1 MFPCCMAARG
11 TIGRALRVHCR
22 RGSFALYKEP
32 PMDLTFGKEE
42 IAFQQEVRGWLKDN
56 LTPELVGELKVGRNA
71 YLPKE
76 KLIDWQKRLAKKG
89 WLCTGWPKEF
99 GGPGFTTTQKYIM
112 EMEFARAGAPGTSP
126 FGPKM
131 CAPVIMKYGSAEQKA
146 RHLPPMLNS
155 DLIWCQG
162 YSEPGSGSDLASLRT
177 KAVREGDHYVV
188 NGQKTWT
195 TLAQTADWIFCLVRT
210 SSAGKPQEGIS
221 FLLIDMKTPGISV
234 EPIITA
240 DGNRAGTQEVN
251 SVFFT
256 DVKVPVENR
265 VGEENKGWTYAK
277 YLLEFERGGQAHGP
291 RLRKAFRHLETLS
304 KTQLDGGEPLSA
316 NAEWRQKM
324 AALEIEIDAVE
335 MNELMFYSSLKTGDA
350 PGQMASVVKMRGT
363 EVGQKVTDLAVEA
376 VGWYGVP
383 FTELRN
389 YDSNIVPVGGDY
401 VDDVAPRYFNN
412 RKTTIYGGSSEVQR
426 NVLAKAMLG
435 L

>member
-1 MFPCCMAARG
+1 
-11 TIGRALRVHCR
+11 
-22 RGSFALYKEP
+22 
-32 PMDLTFGKEE
+32 MDLTFGKEE
-42 IAFQQEVRGWLKDN
+42 LAFQQEVRDWLKEN
-56 LTPELVGELKVGRNA
+56 LTPEIVGEMKVGRNA
-71 YLPKE
+71 YMPKE
-76 KLIDWQKRLAKKG
+76 RLVDWQKRLAKKG

-99 GGPGFTTTQKYIM
+99 GGPGFTTTQKYIFEM
-112 EMEFARAGAPGTSP
+112 EMAQAGAPGTSP

-177 KAVREGDHYVV
+177 KAVRDGDHYIV

-210 SSAGKPQEGIS
+210 SNEGKPQEGIS

-277 YLLEFERGGQAHGP
+277 YLLEFERGGNPYSP
-291 RLRKAFRHLETLS
+291 RLRSAFERLKRLSQPCRTARSSIMADVSVAREARAHGHRDLRPGDVRAGVLFAAGVGPEPGAAVVDDQAARHR
-304 KTQLDGGEPLSA
+304 GH
-316 NAEWRQKM
+316 
-324 AALEIEIDAVE
+324 AAGAGVRGRGRRL
-335 MNELMFYSSLKTGDA
+335 LQPSRSPSSA
-350 PGQMASVVKMRGT
+350 PGTPMSSRSARKASTCWRRAT
-363 EVGQKVTDLAVEA
+363 STAA
-376 VGWYGVP
+376 
-383 FTELRN
+383 R
-389 YDSNIVPVGGDY
+389 
-401 VDDVAPRYFNN
+401 
-412 RKTTIYGGSSEVQR
+412 
-426 NVLAKAMLG
+426 
-435 L
+435 